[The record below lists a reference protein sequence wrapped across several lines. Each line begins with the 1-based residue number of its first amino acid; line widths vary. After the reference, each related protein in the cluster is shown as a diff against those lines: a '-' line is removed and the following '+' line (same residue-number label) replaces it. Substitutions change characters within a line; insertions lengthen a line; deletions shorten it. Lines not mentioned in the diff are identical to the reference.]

1 MKIVV
6 SDCDHDSMAIE
17 TEVFK
22 KAGMSFELFQC
33 KTEADAIAQLKGAN
47 IIINQYTP
55 MTRKVIA
62 ALRPELKQIVRYG
75 VGVNN
80 IDLVAASDLGVQ
92 ACNVPDYSMSEVS
105 DQALAMALALAR
117 KVVQM
122 NALTHAGAWDYQ
134 KSIPVFRIAGSTI
147 GVIGLG
153 RIGRMFA
160 KKAAA
165 LDAKIVGFDAYY
177 KPNAA
182 DGSEYITSVS
192 LDELLKTSDIIS
204 INCPLTDETRHMID
218 DAAFA
223 KMKPTA
229 YIVNASRGGIIDEAA
244 LARALEAKT
253 IAGAALDVAEVE
265 PLPADSP
272 LRKLDTCL
280 LTPHMAWY
288 SEQAGLELKR
298 KVAEEA
304 CRFAKGEAVKYP
316 VNKLK

>member
-17 TEVFK
+17 TEVL
-22 KAGMSFELFQC
+22 KAAGLGFELFQC

-55 MTRKVIA
+55 MTRKVIE
-62 ALRPELKQIVRYG
+62 ALRPELGQIVRYG

-80 IDLVAASDLGVQ
+80 VDLVAASDLGVQ
-92 ACNVPDYSMSEVS
+92 VCNVPDYSMSEVS
-105 DQALAMALALAR
+105 DQALAMMLALAR

-122 NALTHAGAWDYQ
+122 NALTHGGAWDYQ
-134 KSIPVFRIAGSTI
+134 KSIPVLRIAGSTI

-165 LDAKIVGFDAYY
+165 LDAKIVGYDAYY

-182 DGSEYITSVS
+182 DGSDYIEALS
-192 LDELLKTSDIIS
+192 LDELLRTSDLIS
-204 INCPLTDETRHMID
+204 INCPLTDETRHLID

-265 PLPADSP
+265 PLPANSP
-272 LRKLDTCL
+272 LRKFDNCL

-288 SEQAGLELKR
+288 SEQAGRELKR

-304 CRFAKGEAVKYP
+304 CRFARGEAVNYP